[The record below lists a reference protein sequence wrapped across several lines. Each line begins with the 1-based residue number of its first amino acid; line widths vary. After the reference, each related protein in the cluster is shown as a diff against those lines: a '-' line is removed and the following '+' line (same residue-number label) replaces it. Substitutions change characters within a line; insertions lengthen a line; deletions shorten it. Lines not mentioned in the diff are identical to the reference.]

1 MGHVDDETYTEPVSQ
16 VMDFSGTDLSPKATL
31 VLDAALT
38 CIARVGLAKTT
49 LDDVAREAGCA
60 RATVYRCFANKQQLL
75 AALVAREAL
84 RLHDA
89 VMAEAASRETLGDAI
104 ATVVVTAVDVL
115 RNHRALAFICAHE
128 PEVLLPYLAFE
139 REDAVLRNAAAVVAP
154 AFTRFLDDVAAVRL
168 GEWIARI
175 TLSYLFSPSE
185 NFDIADPVHVR
196 ALVDDFVLPGFVN
209 SEGVSR

>member
-1 MGHVDDETYTEPVSQ
+1 MA
-16 VMDFSGTDLSPKATL
+16 FSAADLSPQATK

-38 CIARVGLAKTT
+38 CIGRVGLTKTT

-75 AALVAREAL
+75 AALVVREAARL
-84 RLHDA
+84 RDHVADASAASDSLADA
-89 VMAEAASRETLGDAI
+89 VTVAMTTAAKFLTEHPA
-104 ATVVVTAVDVL
+104 L
-115 RNHRALAFICAHE
+115 RFISAHE
-128 PEVLLPYLAFE
+128 PELLLPFLAFE
-139 REDAVLRNAAAVVAP
+139 REDAVLRTAAVLVAP
-154 AFTRFLDDVAAVRL
+154 AYTRFLNDADATRL

-175 TLSYLFSPSE
+175 ALSYLFSPSE
-185 NFDIADPVHVR
+185 NFDIGDAGHVR

>member
-1 MGHVDDETYTEPVSQ
+1 
-16 VMDFSGTDLSPKATL
+16 MDFSAADLSPKAAQ
-31 VLDAALT
+31 VLDAALV
-38 CIARVGLAKTT
+38 CIGRVGLTKTT

-75 AALVAREAL
+75 VALVAREAQSL
-84 RLHDA
+84 GSTVVVA
-89 VMAEAASRETLGDAI
+89 SAASDTLGDAI
-104 ATVVVTAVDVL
+104 TAVVTTAVDFL
-115 RNHRALAFICAHE
+115 ANHPALTFVCAHE
-128 PEVLLPYLAFE
+128 PDVLIPFLAFE
-139 REDAVLRNAAAVVAP
+139 REDAVLRTAAVLIAP
-154 AFTRFLDDVAAVRL
+154 AFVRFLENAPEATRL

-196 ALVDDFVLPGFVN
+196 ALVDDFVVPGFVN